1 MPMRITRSVLL
12 YKAEIQQ
19 VGISCKNLPGANLL
33 FMVPNIKEIKERSM
47 ISVDNLPAR
56 DLEWRK
62 AKRSVGNG
70 ACVEVASVNG
80 RIAVRDSMNPGGA
93 YLQYPAESWQSFA
106 ARLRNEII
114 FE

>member
-1 MPMRITRSVLL
+1 M
-12 YKAEIQQ
+12 
-19 VGISCKNLPGANLL
+19 
-33 FMVPNIKEIKERSM
+33 
-47 ISVDNLPAR
+47 DNLAAR

-93 YLQYPAESWQSFA
+93 WLQYPARSWQFFA
-106 ARLRNEII
+106 TRLKDEII